1 MDELWEEA
9 LGQLREKL
17 GKQNFETW
25 IQPIRMRARDGAEIT
40 LEVPN
45 KFFRDWLMEHFLT
58 SIQETLSILSQQN
71 VKLSVIVDQQLQKS
85 RALEKKPER
94 EKPKP
99 SRVNNLIPKYNF
111 ENFVVG
117 ASNQF
122 AHAASPAGGPL
133 QPVIHLRGGGVGQ
146 DPPDQRHRPQ
156 GCRETAGLK
165 GLLSQLLVLH
175 ERADRLTQKG

>member
-25 IQPIRMRARDGAEIT
+25 IQPIRMRARDGTEIT

-71 VKLSVIVDQQLQKS
+71 VKLSVTVNQQLQKS

-122 AHAASPAGGPL
+122 AHAASLAVANQPGDHYNPL
-133 QPVIHLRGGGVGQ
+133 FIYGGVGLGKTHLINAIG
-146 DPPDQRHRPQ
+146 HRVV
-156 GCRETAGLK
+156 E
-165 GLLSQLLVLH
+165 
-175 ERADRLTQKG
+175 

>member
-17 GKQNFETW
+17 GKQNFEIW
-25 IQPIRMRARDGAEIT
+25 SQPIRMRARDGTEISR
-40 LEVPN
+40 EVPN

-58 SIQETLSILSQQN
+58 SIQETLSVLSQQN
-71 VKLSVIVDQQLQKS
+71 VKLSVTVNQQLQKG

-94 EKPKP
+94 EKRKQ
-99 SRVNNLIPKYNF
+99 SRVNNLIPKSNL

-122 AHAASPAGGPL
+122 AHAASLAVANQPGDHYNPL
-133 QPVIHLRGGGVGQ
+133 FIYGGVG
-146 DPPDQRHRPQ
+146 
-156 GCRETAGLK
+156 L
-165 GLLSQLLVLH
+165 
-175 ERADRLTQKG
+175 